1 MEVAESFSDN
11 RITTMI
17 TETTYSNA
25 RQQLK
30 TLMDQAV
37 NNREI
42 IMVRRRV
49 GGDVAMIA
57 ADELEGLVETVHLL
71 RSPKNAERLLTALQ
85 RARTDS
91 LPPVS
96 LDELKAQ
103 LDA

>member
-1 MEVAESFSDN
+1 
-11 RITTMI
+11 MI

>member
-1 MEVAESFSDN
+1 
-11 RITTMI
+11 MI

-103 LDA
+103 LGA

>member
-1 MEVAESFSDN
+1 
-11 RITTMI
+11 MI
-17 TETTYSNA
+17 TETTYSSA

-57 ADELEGLVETVHLL
+57 ADELEGLLETVHLL
-71 RSPKNAERLLTALQ
+71 RSPKNAERLMTALQ

-96 LDELKAQ
+96 LEDLWAQ